1 VGAGGKVS
9 IFNQSGSTHVI
20 ADVLGCFGGGATS
33 KFVTVSPA
41 RVLDTREGIG
51 APPARLGGGA
61 LTLQLAGRGG
71 VPLSGA
77 TAVLLNVTA
86 VAPSAGTYLTVFPTG
101 IERPLASNLN
111 AAVGQVV
118 PNMVIA
124 RLGPDGA
131 AAIFNNSG
139 VVDLVADVM
148 GYFTG

>member
-1 VGAGGKVS
+1 
-9 IFNQSGSTHVI
+9 
-20 ADVLGCFGGGATS
+20 
-33 KFVTVSPA
+33 
-41 RVLDTREGIG
+41 
-51 APPARLGGGA
+51 
-61 LTLQLAGRGG
+61 
-71 VPLSGA
+71 LSGA